1 MKKYLQLSEEERLIL
16 EKNFLEDPDK
26 YYKNAEEEQ
35 LRNALTR
42 AYKERF
48 LTMTYLMKLNI
59 MLSKAKI
66 AHGNFPTSK

>member
-26 YYKNAEEEQ
+26 YYKNAGEEQ
-35 LRNALTR
+35 LKNAFKR
-42 AYKERF
+42 SYKERF
-48 LTMTYLMKLNI
+48 LTMTRLMKLNI

-66 AHGNFPTSK
+66 THRNFPSSK